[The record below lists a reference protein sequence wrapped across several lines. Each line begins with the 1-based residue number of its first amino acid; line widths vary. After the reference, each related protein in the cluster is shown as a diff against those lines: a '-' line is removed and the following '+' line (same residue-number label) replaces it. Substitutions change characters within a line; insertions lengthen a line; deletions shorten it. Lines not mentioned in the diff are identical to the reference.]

1 MDKLE
6 IALYILSAI
15 CLFLAFVWYHMQKE
29 IDRLEDDIEY
39 QVKRIYELST
49 DLVVKKVE
57 LFELR
62 KANDPL
68 STGQLREI
76 WIAHVKDSGK
86 KIPFVEWYLQYH
98 NPILGKEVA
107 NG

>member
-6 IALYILSAI
+6 IAFYILLALSW
-15 CLFLAFVWYHMQKE
+15 FLAFVCYKMQKK

-57 LFELR
+57 IFELR

-86 KIPFVEWYLQYH
+86 KIPFVEWYIQYH
-98 NPILGKEVA
+98 NPILGKEVS